1 MAYKTELQLAF
12 SGREEALEKVA
23 IFESDDFNDEIAANY
38 SREKRIKYH
47 KLLEQSDEKIA
58 AIKSRVA
65 EEIGAKQLQLESFK
79 NERTEVNTRHQLGEI
94 TNEEREKLE
103 NSIKKQFDKVRS
115 EAEALQQLYKA
126 STSSEIGGRVPIDI
140 DKDVDD
146 HGNIVKILERR
157 APTTATTPTDFSP
170 PGDVSKRYDGTAK
183 KRKNVIIA
191 GVVLLIAICAVVF
204 ILPMF
209 SGNGPEIDALQ
220 ENAAAQFNLGSRY
233 FNGNGVEQDYAKA
246 VELYTLA
253 AEQGHRE
260 AQFNLG
266 LCYRHGYG
274 VARSYDKAVYW
285 YTLAA
290 EQGHADAQRTLNL
303 LTN

>member
-23 IFESDDFNDEIAANY
+23 IFESADFNDEIAADY
-38 SREKRIKYH
+38 DREKRIKYH

-79 NERTEVNTRHQLGEI
+79 AERTEVNTRHQLGEI

-103 NSIKKQFDKVRS
+103 NDIKKKFDKVRS
-115 EAEALQQLYKA
+115 EAEAFQQLYKA
-126 STSSEIGGRVPIDI
+126 SASSEIGGKVPIDI

-157 APTTATTPTDFSP
+157 APTTPTDFSP
-170 PGDVSKRYDGTAK
+170 PGGVSETYAGTAK
-183 KRKNVIIA
+183 KRTNVIIA

-209 SGNGPEIDALQ
+209 SGNNGPEIDALQ

-274 VARSYDKAVYW
+274 VARSYEKAVYW
-285 YTLAA
+285 YTRAA
-290 EQGHADAQRTLNL
+290 EQGHADAQRMVNI